1 MLGCYQNSNER
12 KERNR
17 TAARSIQYIHELR
30 KMCVHISMCV
40 WLFVCTF
47 GGVRVLKYTRD
58 AILYAPL
65 CAHTYS
71 HTFAG
76 RMRKAAQE
84 MKWKFCFLPVTAQ
97 STPALPTAR
106 TSAPALITRLTAQL
120 LATQFVTRQHCR
132 RWERESCAL
141 FAQSALSSLAWKWD
155 EFYLCTH
162 SLCECVFIV
171 LVSLFVYTGAQMAQL
186 HT

>member
-84 MKWKFCFLPVTAQ
+84 MKWKFCFCRWRRRAPPHYRPPARPPPLPSRASLHNCWQ
-97 STPALPTAR
+97 PNLLPANIVGGENGRA
-106 TSAPALITRLTAQL
+106 
-120 LATQFVTRQHCR
+120 
-132 RWERESCAL
+132 
-141 FAQSALSSLAWKWD
+141 ALSLRKVRSPLWH
-155 EFYLCTH
+155 ENETNFIYVHTLCV
-162 SLCECVFIV
+162 SVC
-171 LVSLFVYTGAQMAQL
+171 SLFW
-186 HT
+186 

>member
-1 MLGCYQNSNER
+1 
-12 KERNR
+12 
-17 TAARSIQYIHELR
+17 
-30 KMCVHISMCV
+30 MCVHRSMCVCVCV

-47 GGVRVLKYTRD
+47 VGVRVLKYTRD

-97 STPALPTAR
+97 STPALPTACP
-106 TSAPALITRLTAQL
+106 SAPVPITRLTAQL

-132 RWERESCAL
+132 RWEREPRSLCATCAL
-141 FAQSALSSLAWKWD
+141 PLSLALKWD

>member
-1 MLGCYQNSNER
+1 
-12 KERNR
+12 
-17 TAARSIQYIHELR
+17 
-30 KMCVHISMCV
+30 MCV

-47 GGVRVLKYTRD
+47 VGVRVLKYTRD

-97 STPALPTAR
+97 STPALPTACL
-106 TSAPALITRLTAQL
+106 SAPVPITRLTAQL

-132 RWERESCAL
+132 RRERESRAL
-141 FAQSALSSLAWKWD
+141 FAQRALSLSCIKMRRIL
-155 EFYLCTH
+155 FMYT
-162 SLCECVFIV
+162 
-171 LVSLFVYTGAQMAQL
+171 LFVWVCVHCFGKFICIHRRSNGPAAYLGIQS
-186 HT
+186 

>member
-1 MLGCYQNSNER
+1 M
-12 KERNR
+12 KERNGTER
-17 TAARSIQYIHELR
+17 RRALQYIQKLR
-30 KMCVHISMCV
+30 KMCVHRSICVCV

-47 GGVRVLKYTRD
+47 VGVRVLKYTRD

-84 MKWKFCFLPVTAQ
+84 MKWKFCFLPVNAQ
-97 STPALPTAR
+97 STPALPTACP
-106 TSAPALITRLTAQL
+106 SAPVPITRLTAQL

-132 RWERESCAL
+132 RRERERSPSLSCIEMRRIL
-141 FAQSALSSLAWKWD
+141 FM
-155 EFYLCTH
+155 YT
-162 SLCECVFIV
+162 
-171 LVSLFVYTGAQMAQL
+171 LFVWVCVHCFGKFICIHRRSNGPAAYLGIQSQWSL
-186 HT
+186 L

>member
-1 MLGCYQNSNER
+1 M
-12 KERNR
+12 KERNGTER
-17 TAARSIQYIHELR
+17 RRALQYIQKLR
-30 KMCVHISMCV
+30 KMCVHRSMCVCVCV

-47 GGVRVLKYTRD
+47 VGVRVLKYTRD

-84 MKWKFCFLPVTAQ
+84 MKWKFCFLPVNAQ
-97 STPALPTAR
+97 STPALPTACP
-106 TSAPALITRLTAQL
+106 SAPVPITRLTAQL

-132 RWERESCAL
+132 RWERESRAL
-141 FAQSALSSLAWKWD
+141 FAQRALSLSLLHWN
-155 EFYLCTH
+155 ETNFIYVHTLCV
-162 SLCECVFIV
+162 SVC
-171 LVSLFVYTGAQMAQL
+171 SLFW
-186 HT
+186 